1 MRQQYV
7 ISPEERSSASVSSLS
22 GDHASRTAS
31 RSYLQYPALRD
42 RAASFQDEA
51 DSDRQPTKKAF
62 TMRLDADVLAWFQS
76 QGRGYQTRINKLLR
90 QHMEMQEP

>member
-7 ISPEERSSASVSSLS
+7 ISPEERSSNSMPTLS
-22 GDHASRTAS
+22 GERTPP

-42 RAASFQDEA
+42 RLSGLRPEP
-51 DSDRQPTKKAF
+51 DSDRQPNKKAF

-76 QGRGYQTRINKLLR
+76 QGRGYQTRINQLLR
-90 QHMEMQEP
+90 QHMEAQDS